1 MAPVQRRIPR
11 WAELRPLV
19 RVQTPSLHRTERALS
34 RASTIADL
42 RTLARR
48 RIPRSVFDYVD
59 GGAEA
64 EISLHRARD
73 AFARV
78 EFRPRVL
85 RNVLQVDASTTVLG
99 TPSSLPLVLA
109 PTGFTRMMHH
119 EGERAVV
126 RAAAAA
132 GVPYTLSTMGTVS
145 IEDLAAEAPQA
156 HRWFQLYLWQDRG
169 RSLELIRRADAAG
182 YPTLVLTVDT
192 AVAGRRL
199 RDVRNGLT
207 IPPALTAR
215 TLADMAVHPRWWA
228 NLLSTD
234 PLEFASLRESGGTV
248 ADLVDRMFDP
258 AVTLADL
265 DWLRDNWS
273 GRIVIKGVQH
283 PEDAREFVAA
293 GADGVVVSNHGGRQ
307 LDRAV
312 TPLEVLPEIVSA
324 VDGRGAVL
332 LDTGV
337 LDGADVV
344 AAVAGGAD
352 AVMIGRAYLYGL
364 MAGGEAG
371 VTRALEILA
380 DQVTRTMRLL
390 GVTRLDELTP
400 EHATLGGTPPLR
412 PGRQPEPHAL
422 SAPVRNRHQE

>member
-1 MAPVQRRIPR
+1 
-11 WAELRPLV
+11 
-19 RVQTPSLHRTERALS
+19 
-34 RASTIADL
+34 
-42 RTLARR
+42 
-48 RIPRSVFDYVD
+48 
-59 GGAEA
+59 
-64 EISLHRARD
+64 
-73 AFARV
+73 
-78 EFRPRVL
+78 
-85 RNVLQVDASTTVLG
+85 
-99 TPSSLPLVLA
+99 
-109 PTGFTRMMHH
+109 
-119 EGERAVV
+119 
-126 RAAAAA
+126 
-132 GVPYTLSTMGTVS
+132 
-145 IEDLAAEAPQA
+145 
-156 HRWFQLYLWQDRG
+156 
-169 RSLELIRRADAAG
+169 
-182 YPTLVLTVDT
+182 
-192 AVAGRRL
+192 
-199 RDVRNGLT
+199 
-207 IPPALTAR
+207 
-215 TLADMAVHPRWWA
+215 
-228 NLLSTD
+228 
-234 PLEFASLRESGGTV
+234 LEFASLRESGGTV

-258 AVTLADL
+258 AVTVADL

-283 PEDAREFVAA
+283 PDDAREFVAA

-371 VTRALEILA
+371 VTRALEILT

-400 EHATLGGTPPLR
+400 DHAVLRSTPPGR
-412 PGRQPEPHAL
+412 PGPQPEPRAL
-422 SAPVRNRHQE
+422 SAPTRNRHQE